1 MSGTQ
6 THGFDVI
13 YGISLDRFQR
23 ALENLFTND
32 LPLRPAHV
40 DISFPLP
47 LSLSSISQNGFFSL
61 PDRPTATLT
70 RTGANAFTLALAYT
84 RSTLSLNPVPGSIS
98 SPLGVAGLGGLA
110 PSNAGATTLTL
121 PLTIN
126 AATSGSHSPIT
137 IALASDPTL
146 SPPSLLSS
154 LPIAV
159 PAVGGVT
166 LANMRAAVLAAVL
179 AAVVDAVRSS
189 FPIVKDVALPT
200 TGPCSIFPRNLS
212 LKFLDPDSSHDPSLT
227 FMLTLLGTSSGDFGG
242 TTTSLLPAGNE
253 GVLVISNNLLIEL
266 LCCLIPQSAA
276 LSGLSG
282 IAPTRTTTPNVC
294 CRWNNVPNLSIG
306 GESLEAPR
314 FEVCIVNGGIQVSGD
329 LAKHGTGWWVTAN
342 FSLTVTLRRTGNSIT
357 PVSGAPALHVDSG
370 VEWWVWLIAVLVVIV
385 LAVIGFFIGGP
396 LGSALIGAGV
406 GFLIGALISGA
417 VLLAIYSVA
426 SLAGTVIEGAV
437 GALTGEL
444 EALQLLPNDLTDI
457 FGTLDLVGDPVV
469 DDMSVRG
476 HVVLPNNYPSRAE
489 SADQVINRDEAIDL
503 DRGIVQPLGSTFDP
517 DFDLSWQAHP
527 LVASSNATAI
537 ARTTARTSKSPAAS
551 AAASAAAS
559 LVNDLG
565 SVVFQYPPD
574 ITTRGSARL
583 VLLAGR
589 SFFGLTES
597 DLAELVYPANHG
609 GIVNSLVPQSDSSNP
624 PSTVVFA
631 VRTSEGRYAKCAAW
645 QDSRGRLHLR
655 YRTYD
660 TPLPL
665 SLSAIWTSTR
675 GAVVGT
681 SVSAFAVVTEYEV
694 ARRGT
699 LRATLQTTHTPVVY
713 RWMWNGSAIS
723 GTGTLAGTTAQY
735 TVAGA
740 VCTIQTQMGQPLAG
754 EICVTASDA
763 TAFEATV
770 CRQLNLSGTE
780 RQSERSPLLDQ
791 LTHMAELNQFVVQNK
806 PGPDP
811 DPGAMFTLP
820 SSLAADTSPAAQE
833 TFNAQ
838 FTRALSVGMKVSESK
853 LKLR

>member
-13 YGISLDRFQR
+13 YGISLNRFQR

-32 LPLRPAHV
+32 LPLRLAHV
-40 DISFPLP
+40 DISYPLP
-47 LSLSSISQNGFFSL
+47 LSLSSVTQSGFFSL
-61 PDRPTATLT
+61 PDRPTATLM
-70 RTGANAFTLALAYT
+70 RTGANAFTLTLAYT

-126 AATSGSHSPIT
+126 TATSGSHSPIT

-146 SPPSLLSS
+146 TQPSLLSS

-159 PAVGGVT
+159 PAVGGITVT
-166 LANMRAAVLAAVL
+166 NMRAAVLSAVQS
-179 AAVVDAVRSS
+179 AVVDALRSS

-212 LKFLDPDSSHDPSLT
+212 LKFLDPDASHDPSLS

-253 GVLVISNNLLIEL
+253 GVLLISNNLLIEL
-266 LCCLIPQSAA
+266 LCCLIPQSPA

-294 CRWNNVPNLSIG
+294 CTWNNVPNLTIG

-342 FSLTVTLRRTGNSIT
+342 FSLTVTLRRSGNSII
-357 PVSGAPALHVDSG
+357 PVSGAPDIHTDSG
-370 VEWWVWLIAVLVVIV
+370 LEWWVWLTAALVVV
-385 LAVIGFFIGGP
+385 VAAVIGFFVGGP

-417 VLLAIYSVA
+417 VLLALYGVA
-426 SLAGTVIEGAV
+426 SLAGTVIAGAV

-444 EALQLLPNDLTDI
+444 AALQLLPNDLTDI

-489 SADQVINRDEAIDL
+489 SADQVINRGEAIDL

-517 DFDLSWQAHP
+517 DFDLSWESHP
-527 LVASSNATAI
+527 LVASSDVTAI
-537 ARTTARTSKSPAAS
+537 ARTTGRASKST
-551 AAASAAAS
+551 AAS
-559 LVNDLG
+559 LVHDLG
-565 SVVFQYPPD
+565 SVVYQYPAD

-597 DLAELVYPANHG
+597 DLAELTYPANHG

-624 PSTVVFA
+624 PYTVVFA

-665 SLSAIWTSTR
+665 SLTASWTSTR

-694 ARRGT
+694 SRRGT
-699 LRATLQTTHTPVVY
+699 LRANLQTTHTPVVY
-713 RWMWNGSAIS
+713 RWMWNGSVIS

-735 TVAGA
+735 TVVGA
-740 VCTIQTQMGQPLAG
+740 VCTIQTQMSQPLAG

-780 RQSERSPLLDQ
+780 SQSERSPLLDQ
-791 LTHMAELNQFVVQNK
+791 IMHMAELNQLIVQNK

-820 SSLAADTSPAAQE
+820 SSLAADTAPAAQA
-833 TFNAQ
+833 TFGTQ
-838 FTRALSVGMKVSESK
+838 LTRALSVGMNVNESK
-853 LKLR
+853 LNLR